1 MDKAK
6 VLNIAEGYLAKVRNN
21 NISYSQ
27 AWLFGSFAK
36 GNYDENSDIDIALV
50 LDETSVSFETEVKLM
65 TIRIGD
71 ETLIEPHA
79 FSKNDFVS
87 QSPIVYQIIHF
98 GEMVIQ

>member
-1 MDKAK
+1 MDKAT
-6 VLNIAEGYLAKVRNN
+6 VLTIAKGYLAKVRSN
-21 NISYSQ
+21 NIPYSQ

-36 GNYDENSDIDIALV
+36 GNYHENSDIDIALV
-50 LDETSVSFETEVKLM
+50 LDEAFISFDTEVKLM
-65 TIRIGD
+65 TIRTGD

-98 GEMVIQ
+98 GEKVV